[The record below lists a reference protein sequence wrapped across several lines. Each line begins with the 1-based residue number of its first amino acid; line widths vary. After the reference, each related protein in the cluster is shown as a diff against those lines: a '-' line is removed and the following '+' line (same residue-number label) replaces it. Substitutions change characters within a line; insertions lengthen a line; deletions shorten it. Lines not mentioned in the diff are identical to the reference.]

1 MAAPGKDVL
10 MRRMLVLLVLLPA
23 AAGCGAKESSFEG
36 SDEALKDART
46 SRVEFRSV
54 GEAGAPFGWIV
65 TGSIDYANQRGEIV
79 IEGKDDSRAMRAL
92 FIGRD
97 TYLGTVLGGK
107 TVWQKETLDVEEMGA
122 DRFLPGPGG
131 MSPDRLID
139 VLVKSS
145 KKVEQL
151 GKEVVRG
158 VDTIHYRA
166 HLDAAKL
173 GFSSDSYAHDELVVE
188 AWVDDDGLVRRI
200 RVPSGGESASAS
212 VVDLYDFGVPVDVK
226 TPAAEDIVSEERF
239 SQLAE
244 KECRRAVPER
254 PPAEYVPPPMCLMY
268 SSSLESGIEEVSP
281 TETTARTVTEP

>member
-1 MAAPGKDVL
+1 

-23 AAGCGAKESSFEG
+23 AVGCGAKESSFEG
-36 SDEALKDART
+36 SDEALKNAGT
-46 SRVEFRSV
+46 SRVEFRSEGR
-54 GEAGAPFGWIV
+54 GELPYRWV
-65 TGSIDYANQRGEIV
+65 MSGSIDYANQRGEII
-79 IEGKDDSRAMRAL
+79 IESKEESRGMRAL

-97 TYLGTVLGGK
+97 TYLGTVLGGRM
-107 TVWQKETLDVEEMGA
+107 VWQKETLDVEEMGA

-173 GFSSDSYAHDELVVE
+173 GLELGPDPPDELVVE

-200 RVPSGGESASAS
+200 RVPEGGESNSSS

-226 TPAAEDIVSEERF
+226 TPEAEDIVSEEKF

-244 KECRRAVPER
+244 KECRGAFPER
-254 PPAEYVPPPMCLMY
+254 PPAEYVPPPLCLMY
-268 SSSLESGIEEVSP
+268 GASLEAGVEEVSP
-281 TETTARTVTEP
+281 TETTAETVPSP